1 MAAGDLITRDWQC
14 ELNGLLLGEGTPYGV
29 VNLDGIDDLPEI
41 RSFDDPRAG
50 DHGSYRGNDLAGS
63 RVITV
68 TLDIVATAGTTFDA
82 AVNALQAATVLQ
94 AVETAFAFQ
103 RPGKV
108 KQQALARPRRRSLPN
123 DLAFQLGFGTAVLQ
137 LAASDPRLYAQALS
151 TGVTGLPSAAGGLT
165 FPATFPLTFGAVSSA
180 NTILAVNAGN
190 FGARPVLVM
199 TGPVDT
205 PTVLHT
211 TSGRYLTFAISLAA
225 GDTLT
230 VDLDAKS
237 VLLNGTAS
245 RRSALSADSSWWELA
260 PGNNT
265 VQYNAAATTASTLT
279 MTWRS
284 AWL

>member
-1 MAAGDLITRDWQC
+1 VAAGDLITSDWQC
-14 ELNGLLLGEGTPYGV
+14 ELNGLLMGEGTPYGLV
-29 VNLDGIDDLPEI
+29 SLEGLDDLPEI
-41 RSFDDPRAG
+41 RTADEARAG
-50 DHGSYRGNDLAGS
+50 DHGSHRGNDLAGV
-63 RVITV
+63 RIVTV
-68 TLDIVATAGTTFDA
+68 ELDIVATTSTTFDV
-82 AVNALQAATVLQ
+82 AVNALQAASVLQ
-94 AVETAFAFQ
+94 SAETTFAFQ
-103 RPGKV
+103 RRGKV
-108 KQQALARPRRRSLPN
+108 KQQVGARPRRRRIPN
-123 DLAFQLGFGTAVLQ
+123 DLAFQMGFGRATLQ
-137 LAASDPRLYAQALS
+137 LDASDPRIYAQALS
-151 TGVTGLPSAAGGLT
+151 SAATGLPSAAGGLT

-180 NTILAVNAGN
+180 NTILAVNSGN
-190 FGARPVLVM
+190 FAARPLLVM

-230 VDLDAKS
+230 VDLDARS

-245 RRSALSADSSWWELA
+245 RRSALSADSSWWELT
-260 PGNNT
+260 PGSNT